1 MRDGNVTARCGCGDN
16 GHHHIPARGGTDVDR
31 GGPENAMFGV
41 PGRLTD
47 NNLGQTDS
55 FTWQYIGVDVAD
67 DRAGQ
72 DITRAGSRSVER
84 SSDVEER
91 QISNEARLIRGVF
104 RAAGLAAGTAVRGG
118 QWAVNTSYEVT
129 KEITK
134 AALDGES
141 SADIADRTGNALR
154 AIARSALGVTE
165 GSVREIVSYV
175 PTPGNGAGTAGAPP
189 VAIGSHLRS
198 ATTQE
203 LRRRGDALL
212 ARSAD
217 VYFTEDVHPAY
228 DRILDELAPDEAR
241 ILRFMALNGPQP
253 AVDVRTN
260 RPLGIGSELV
270 RGDLTSVPE
279 QAGVRYPDRAR
290 PYLINLNRLGLTS
303 TSDDPVVLSRYMVLE
318 VQPVVEAAL
327 KKAGRAPKI
336 VRKSLRLTEFGE
348 DFCRTCF
355 TIGN

>member
-1 MRDGNVTARCGCGDN
+1 M
-16 GHHHIPARGGTDVDR
+16 
-31 GGPENAMFGV
+31 
-41 PGRLTD
+41 
-47 NNLGQTDS
+47 
-55 FTWQYIGVDVAD
+55 AD
-67 DRAGQ
+67 DRTGQ
-72 DITRAGSRSVER
+72 DVARAGSRAVER
-84 SSDVEER
+84 SSDVEQR

-104 RAAGLAAGTAVRGG
+104 RAAGLAADTVVRGS

-129 KEITK
+129 KEITQ

-141 SADIADRTGNALR
+141 SADIAERTGNALR
-154 AIARSALGVTE
+154 SIARSALGVTE

-175 PTPGNGAGTAGAPP
+175 PTSNGPAAQQAIGLGAPL
-189 VAIGSHLRS
+189 HS
-198 ATTQE
+198 ASIE
-203 LRRRGDALL
+203 DLRRRGDALL

-217 VYFTEDVHPAY
+217 VYFSEDVHPAY

-253 AVDVRTN
+253 SVDVRTN

-270 RGDLTSVPE
+270 TGDLTSVPE
-279 QAGVRYPDRAR
+279 QAGVRYPDRSR
-290 PYLINLNRLGLTS
+290 TYLINLNRLGLTL

-318 VQPVVEAAL
+318 VQPEVEAAL

-355 TIGN
+355 TIGS

>member
-1 MRDGNVTARCGCGDN
+1 M
-16 GHHHIPARGGTDVDR
+16 
-31 GGPENAMFGV
+31 
-41 PGRLTD
+41 
-47 NNLGQTDS
+47 
-55 FTWQYIGVDVAD
+55 
-67 DRAGQ
+67 
-72 DITRAGSRSVER
+72 
-84 SSDVEER
+84 
-91 QISNEARLIRGVF
+91 IRGVF
-104 RAAGLAAGTAVRGG
+104 RAAGVAAGSVVRGG
-118 QWAVNTSYEVT
+118 QWAVGTTFEVT
-129 KEITK
+129 KEITQ

-141 SADIADRTGNALR
+141 SADIAERTGNALR
-154 AIARSALGVTE
+154 SIARSALGVTE

-175 PTPGNGAGTAGAPP
+175 PTPNGPGNNSGAQQQALA
-189 VAIGSHLRS
+189 VGSYLRS
-198 ATTQE
+198 ASIDE

-241 ILRFMALNGPQP
+241 ILRFMAQNGPQP
-253 AVDVRTN
+253 SVDVRTN

-270 RGDLTSVPE
+270 QGDLTSVPE
-279 QAGVRYPDRAR
+279 QAGVRYPDRSR
-290 PYLINLNRLGLTS
+290 PYLINLGRLGLTLV
-303 TSDDPVVLSRYMVLE
+303 SDDPVVLSRYMVLE

-355 TIGN
+355 TIANGT

>member
-1 MRDGNVTARCGCGDN
+1 MT
-16 GHHHIPARGGTDVDR
+16 
-31 GGPENAMFGV
+31 
-41 PGRLTD
+41 
-47 NNLGQTDS
+47 
-55 FTWQYIGVDVAD
+55 D
-67 DRAGQ
+67 DRTGQ
-72 DITRAGSRSVER
+72 DLARAGTRAVER
-84 SSDVEER
+84 SSDVEQR

-104 RAAGLAAGTAVRGG
+104 RAAGLAAGTAVRGS
-118 QWAVNTSYEVT
+118 QWAVGTTYEVT
-129 KEITK
+129 KELAQ

-141 SADIADRTGNALR
+141 SADIAERTGNALR
-154 AIARSALGVTE
+154 SIARSALGVTE

-175 PTPGNGAGTAGAPP
+175 PTTNGASQQ
-189 VAIGSHLRS
+189 AITVGPYLRS
-198 ATTQE
+198 ATTDD

-228 DRILDELAPDEAR
+228 DRILDEVAPDEAR

-253 AVDVRTN
+253 SVDVRTN

-270 RGDLTSVPE
+270 QGDLTSVPE
-279 QAGVRYPDRAR
+279 QAGVRYPDRSR
-290 PYLINLNRLGLTS
+290 SYLINLNRLGLTL

-318 VQPVVEAAL
+318 VQPVVEQAL

-336 VRKSLRLTEFGE
+336 VRKSLRLSEFGE

-355 TIGN
+355 TIG

>member
-1 MRDGNVTARCGCGDN
+1 M
-16 GHHHIPARGGTDVDR
+16 
-31 GGPENAMFGV
+31 
-41 PGRLTD
+41 
-47 NNLGQTDS
+47 
-55 FTWQYIGVDVAD
+55 AD
-67 DRAGQ
+67 DRTGQ
-72 DITRAGSRSVER
+72 DVARPGPRAVER
-84 SSDVEER
+84 SSDVEQR

-104 RAAGLAAGTAVRGG
+104 RAAGLAAGTVVRGS
-118 QWAVNTSYEVT
+118 QWAVGTTYEVT
-129 KEITK
+129 REITQ

-141 SADIADRTGNALR
+141 SAEIAERTGNALR
-154 AIARSALGVTE
+154 SIARSALGVTE

-175 PTPGNGAGTAGAPP
+175 PTSNGPASQQTLP
-189 VAIGSHLRS
+189 VGSYFRS
-198 ATTQE
+198 ATSEE

-253 AVDVRTN
+253 SVDVRTN

-270 RGDLTSVPE
+270 QGDLTSVPE

-290 PYLINLNRLGLTS
+290 SYLINLNRLGLTL

-355 TIGN
+355 TIGS

>member
-1 MRDGNVTARCGCGDN
+1 MADERT
-16 GHHHIPARGGTDVDR
+16 
-31 GGPENAMFGV
+31 
-41 PGRLTD
+41 
-47 NNLGQTDS
+47 GQ
-55 FTWQYIGVDVAD
+55 DVA
-67 DRAGQ
+67 
-72 DITRAGSRSVER
+72 RAGSRAVER
-84 SSDVEER
+84 SSDVEQR

-129 KEITK
+129 KEIAQ

-141 SADIADRTGNALR
+141 SAEIAERTGNALR
-154 AIARSALGVTE
+154 SIARSALGVTE

-175 PTPGNGAGTAGAPP
+175 PTPTNGPQQ
-189 VAIGSHLRS
+189 AIAVGSYLRS
-198 ATTQE
+198 ATTEE

-241 ILRFMALNGPQP
+241 ILRFMSLNGPQP

-270 RGDLTSVPE
+270 QGDLTSVPE

-290 PYLINLNRLGLTS
+290 SYLINLNRLGLTL

-355 TIGN
+355 TIGS

>member
-1 MRDGNVTARCGCGDN
+1 MT
-16 GHHHIPARGGTDVDR
+16 
-31 GGPENAMFGV
+31 
-41 PGRLTD
+41 
-47 NNLGQTDS
+47 
-55 FTWQYIGVDVAD
+55 D
-67 DRAGQ
+67 DRTGQ
-72 DITRAGSRSVER
+72 DLARAGTRAVER
-84 SSDVEER
+84 SSDVEQR

-104 RAAGLAAGTAVRGG
+104 RAAGLAAGTAVRGS
-118 QWAVNTSYEVT
+118 QWAVGTTYEVT
-129 KEITK
+129 KELAQ

-141 SADIADRTGNALR
+141 SADIAERTGNALR
-154 AIARSALGVTE
+154 SIARSALGVTE

-175 PTPGNGAGTAGAPP
+175 PTPNGSSQQAVTVGPY
-189 VAIGSHLRS
+189 LRS
-198 ATTQE
+198 ATTDD

-228 DRILDELAPDEAR
+228 DRILDEVAPDEAR

-253 AVDVRTN
+253 SVDVRTN

-270 RGDLTSVPE
+270 QGDLTSVPE

-290 PYLINLNRLGLTS
+290 SYLINLNRLGLTL

-318 VQPVVEAAL
+318 VQPVVEQAL

-336 VRKSLRLTEFGE
+336 VRKSLRLSEFGE

-355 TIGN
+355 TIG

>member
-1 MRDGNVTARCGCGDN
+1 M
-16 GHHHIPARGGTDVDR
+16 
-31 GGPENAMFGV
+31 
-41 PGRLTD
+41 
-47 NNLGQTDS
+47 
-55 FTWQYIGVDVAD
+55 AD
-67 DRAGQ
+67 DRTGQ
-72 DITRAGSRSVER
+72 DVARPGSRAVER
-84 SSDVEER
+84 SSDVEQR

-104 RAAGLAAGTAVRGG
+104 RAAGLAAGTVVRGS
-118 QWAVNTSYEVT
+118 QWAVGTTYEVT
-129 KEITK
+129 KEITQ

-141 SADIADRTGNALR
+141 SAEIAERTGNALR
-154 AIARSALGVTE
+154 SIARSALGVTE

-175 PTPGNGAGTAGAPP
+175 PTSNGPTSQQALA
-189 VAIGSHLRS
+189 VGSYLRS
-198 ATTQE
+198 ASTEE

-253 AVDVRTN
+253 SVDVRTN

-270 RGDLTSVPE
+270 QGDLTSVPE

-290 PYLINLNRLGLTS
+290 SYLINLNRLGLTL

-355 TIGN
+355 TIGG

>member
-1 MRDGNVTARCGCGDN
+1 M
-16 GHHHIPARGGTDVDR
+16 
-31 GGPENAMFGV
+31 
-41 PGRLTD
+41 
-47 NNLGQTDS
+47 
-55 FTWQYIGVDVAD
+55 AD
-67 DRAGQ
+67 DRTGQ
-72 DITRAGSRSVER
+72 EVVRPGSRAVER
-84 SSDVEER
+84 SSDVEQR
-91 QISNEARLIRGVF
+91 QISNEARLLRGAF
-104 RAAGLAAGTAVRGG
+104 RAAGLAVGTAVRSGE
-118 QWAVNTSYEVT
+118 WAVGTTFEVAKQLT
-129 KEITK
+129 Q

-141 SADIADRTGNALR
+141 SADIADRTGAALR
-154 AIARSALGVTE
+154 SIARSALGVTE

-175 PTPGNGAGTAGAPP
+175 PTPMGPNQHAIPVNGSL
-189 VAIGSHLRS
+189 IRS
-198 ATTQE
+198 ATSDD

-228 DRILDELAPDEAR
+228 DRILDQLAPDEAR

-253 AVDVRTN
+253 SVDVRTN

-270 RGDLTSVPE
+270 QGDLTSVPE
-279 QAGVRYPDRAR
+279 QSGVRYPDRSR
-290 PYLINLNRLGLTS
+290 NYLINLNRLGLVS

-348 DFCRTCF
+348 DFCQTCF
-355 TIGN
+355 SISS

>member
-1 MRDGNVTARCGCGDN
+1 MT
-16 GHHHIPARGGTDVDR
+16 
-31 GGPENAMFGV
+31 
-41 PGRLTD
+41 
-47 NNLGQTDS
+47 
-55 FTWQYIGVDVAD
+55 D
-67 DRAGQ
+67 DRTGQ
-72 DITRAGSRSVER
+72 DLARAGTRAVER
-84 SSDVEER
+84 SSDVEQR

-104 RAAGLAAGTAVRGG
+104 RAAGLAAGTAVRGS
-118 QWAVNTSYEVT
+118 QWAVGTTYEVT
-129 KEITK
+129 KELAQ

-141 SADIADRTGNALR
+141 SADIAERTGNALR
-154 AIARSALGVTE
+154 SIARSALGVTE

-175 PTPGNGAGTAGAPP
+175 PTPNGTNQQAVTVGPY
-189 VAIGSHLRS
+189 LQS
-198 ATTQE
+198 ATTDD

-228 DRILDELAPDEAR
+228 DRILDEVAPDEAR

-253 AVDVRTN
+253 SVDVRTN

-270 RGDLTSVPE
+270 QGDLTSVPE

-290 PYLINLNRLGLTS
+290 SYLINLNRLGLTL

-318 VQPVVEAAL
+318 VQPVVEQAL

-336 VRKSLRLTEFGE
+336 VRKSLRLSEFGE

-355 TIGN
+355 TIG

>member
-1 MRDGNVTARCGCGDN
+1 MTE
-16 GHHHIPARGGTDVDR
+16 DR
-31 GGPENAMFGV
+31 
-41 PGRLTD
+41 T
-47 NNLGQTDS
+47 GQ
-55 FTWQYIGVDVAD
+55 DVA
-67 DRAGQ
+67 
-72 DITRAGSRSVER
+72 RAGSRSVER
-84 SSDVEER
+84 SSDVEQR

-104 RAAGLAAGTAVRGG
+104 RAAGLAAGTVVRGS
-118 QWAVNTSYEVT
+118 QWAVETTYEVT
-129 KEITK
+129 KEITQ

-141 SADIADRTGNALR
+141 SADIAERTGNALR
-154 AIARSALGVTE
+154 SIARSALGVTE

-175 PTPGNGAGTAGAPP
+175 PTSNGAPQQAPIGIGAP
-189 VAIGSHLRS
+189 IRS
-198 ATTQE
+198 ASSVE

-241 ILRFMALNGPQP
+241 MLRFMALNGPQP
-253 AVDVRTN
+253 TVDVRTN

-270 RGDLTSVPE
+270 TGDLTSVPE

-290 PYLINLNRLGLTS
+290 TYLINLNRLGLTQV
-303 TSDDPVVLSRYMVLE
+303 SDDPVVLSRYMVLE

-336 VRKSLRLTEFGE
+336 VRKSLRLTEFGS
-348 DFCRTCF
+348 DFCNTCF

>member
-1 MRDGNVTARCGCGDN
+1 M
-16 GHHHIPARGGTDVDR
+16 
-31 GGPENAMFGV
+31 
-41 PGRLTD
+41 
-47 NNLGQTDS
+47 
-55 FTWQYIGVDVAD
+55 AD
-67 DRAGQ
+67 DRTGR
-72 DITRAGSRSVER
+72 DITRAGSRAVER
-84 SSDVEER
+84 SSDVEQR
-91 QISNEARLIRGVF
+91 QISNEARLLRGVF
-104 RAAGLAAGTAVRGG
+104 RAAGVAAGTVMRGS
-118 QWAVNTSYEVT
+118 QWAVGTTYEVT
-129 KEITK
+129 KEITQ

-141 SADIADRTGNALR
+141 SADIAERTGNVLR
-154 AIARSALGVTE
+154 SIARSALGVTE

-175 PTPGNGAGTAGAPP
+175 PTSSNGPTTQQHSIATQT
-189 VAIGSHLRS
+189 HLRS
-198 ATTQE
+198 ASSEE

-241 ILRFMALNGPQP
+241 ILRFMSLKGPQP
-253 AVDVRTN
+253 SVDVRTN

-270 RGDLTSVPE
+270 QGGLTSVPE
-279 QAGVRYPDRAR
+279 EAGVRYPDRAR
-290 PYLINLNRLGLTS
+290 AYLINLNRLGLVL

-336 VRKSLRLTEFGE
+336 VRKSLRLTEFGA

-355 TIGN
+355 TIGS

>member
-1 MRDGNVTARCGCGDN
+1 MT
-16 GHHHIPARGGTDVDR
+16 
-31 GGPENAMFGV
+31 
-41 PGRLTD
+41 
-47 NNLGQTDS
+47 
-55 FTWQYIGVDVAD
+55 D
-67 DRAGQ
+67 DRTGQ
-72 DITRAGSRSVER
+72 DLARAGSRSVER
-84 SSDVEER
+84 SSDVEQR

-104 RAAGLAAGTAVRGG
+104 RAAGLAAGTVVRGS
-118 QWAVNTSYEVT
+118 QWAVETTYEVT
-129 KEITK
+129 KEITQ

-141 SADIADRTGNALR
+141 SSDIAERTGNALR
-154 AIARSALGVTE
+154 SIARSALGVTE

-175 PTPGNGAGTAGAPP
+175 PASNGASQPQAIGIGAPL
-189 VAIGSHLRS
+189 HS
-198 ATTQE
+198 ASSEE

-253 AVDVRTN
+253 TVDVRTN

-270 RGDLTSVPE
+270 TGDLTSVPE
-279 QAGVRYPDRAR
+279 QAGVRYPDRSR
-290 PYLINLNRLGLTS
+290 TYLINLNRLGLTQV
-303 TSDDPVVLSRYMVLE
+303 SDDPVVLSRYMVLE

-336 VRKSLRLTEFGE
+336 VRKSLRLTEFGS
-348 DFCRTCF
+348 DFCNTCF

>member
-1 MRDGNVTARCGCGDN
+1 M
-16 GHHHIPARGGTDVDR
+16 
-31 GGPENAMFGV
+31 
-41 PGRLTD
+41 
-47 NNLGQTDS
+47 
-55 FTWQYIGVDVAD
+55 AD
-67 DRAGQ
+67 DRTGQ
-72 DITRAGSRSVER
+72 DVARPGPRAVER
-84 SSDVEER
+84 SSDVEQR

-104 RAAGLAAGTAVRGG
+104 RAAGLAAGTVVRGS
-118 QWAVNTSYEVT
+118 QWAVGTTYEVT
-129 KEITK
+129 KEITQ

-141 SADIADRTGNALR
+141 STEIAERTGNALR
-154 AIARSALGVTE
+154 SIARSALGVTE

-175 PTPGNGAGTAGAPP
+175 PTSNGPASQQTLP
-189 VAIGSHLRS
+189 VGSYFRS
-198 ATTQE
+198 ATSEE

-253 AVDVRTN
+253 SVDVRTN

-270 RGDLTSVPE
+270 QGDLTSVPE
-279 QAGVRYPDRAR
+279 QAGVRYPDRSR
-290 PYLINLNRLGLTS
+290 SYLINLNRLGLTL

-355 TIGN
+355 TIGS

>member
-1 MRDGNVTARCGCGDN
+1 MT
-16 GHHHIPARGGTDVDR
+16 
-31 GGPENAMFGV
+31 
-41 PGRLTD
+41 
-47 NNLGQTDS
+47 
-55 FTWQYIGVDVAD
+55 D
-67 DRAGQ
+67 DRTGR
-72 DITRAGSRSVER
+72 DVTRAGYRSVER
-84 SSDVEER
+84 SSDVEQR

-104 RAAGLAAGTAVRGG
+104 RAAGLAAGSVVRGS
-118 QWAVNTSYEVT
+118 QWAVGTTFEVT
-129 KEITK
+129 KEITQ

-141 SADIADRTGNALR
+141 SAEIAERTGNALR
-154 AIARSALGVTE
+154 SIARSALGVTE

-175 PTPGNGAGTAGAPP
+175 PTSNGAQQALA
-189 VAIGSHLRS
+189 VGSHLRS
-198 ATTQE
+198 ATTEE
-203 LRRRGDALL
+203 LRRRGDSLL

-253 AVDVRTN
+253 SVDVRTN

-270 RGDLTSVPE
+270 QGDLTSVPD

-290 PYLINLNRLGLTS
+290 MYLINLNRLGLTL

-355 TIGN
+355 TIGS

>member
-1 MRDGNVTARCGCGDN
+1 M
-16 GHHHIPARGGTDVDR
+16 
-31 GGPENAMFGV
+31 
-41 PGRLTD
+41 
-47 NNLGQTDS
+47 
-55 FTWQYIGVDVAD
+55 AD
-67 DRAGQ
+67 DRTGQ
-72 DITRAGSRSVER
+72 DVARAGSRSVER
-84 SSDVEER
+84 SSDVEQR

-104 RAAGLAAGTAVRGG
+104 RAAGLAAGSVVRGS
-118 QWAVNTSYEVT
+118 QWAVETTYEVT
-129 KEITK
+129 KEITQ
-134 AALDGES
+134 AALEGES
-141 SADIADRTGNALR
+141 SADIAERTGNALR
-154 AIARSALGVTE
+154 SIARSALGVTE

-175 PTPGNGAGTAGAPP
+175 PTSNGAPAQPPIGIGAPL
-189 VAIGSHLRS
+189 HS
-198 ATTQE
+198 ASSEE

-253 AVDVRTN
+253 SVDVRTN

-270 RGDLTSVPE
+270 TGDLTSVPE

-290 PYLINLNRLGLTS
+290 TYLINLTRLGLAHV
-303 TSDDPVVLSRYMVLE
+303 SDDPVVLSRYMVLE

-336 VRKSLRLTEFGE
+336 VRKSLRLTEFGS
-348 DFCRTCF
+348 DFCHTCF

>member
-1 MRDGNVTARCGCGDN
+1 M
-16 GHHHIPARGGTDVDR
+16 
-31 GGPENAMFGV
+31 
-41 PGRLTD
+41 
-47 NNLGQTDS
+47 
-55 FTWQYIGVDVAD
+55 AD
-67 DRAGQ
+67 DRTGQ
-72 DITRAGSRSVER
+72 DVARAGSRAVER
-84 SSDVEER
+84 SSDVEQR

-104 RAAGLAAGTAVRGG
+104 RAAGLAAGTVVRGG
-118 QWAVNTSYEVT
+118 QWAVETSYEMT
-129 KEITK
+129 REITQ

-141 SADIADRTGNALR
+141 SAEIAERTGNALR
-154 AIARSALGVTE
+154 SIARSALGVTE

-175 PTPGNGAGTAGAPP
+175 PTQQSAGQQ
-189 VAIGSHLRS
+189 AIPMASYLRS
-198 ATTQE
+198 ANVDE

-253 AVDVRTN
+253 SVDVRTN

-270 RGDLTSVPE
+270 SGDLTSVPE

-290 PYLINLNRLGLTS
+290 SYLINLNRLGLTL

-355 TIGN
+355 TIGG

>member
-1 MRDGNVTARCGCGDN
+1 M
-16 GHHHIPARGGTDVDR
+16 
-31 GGPENAMFGV
+31 
-41 PGRLTD
+41 
-47 NNLGQTDS
+47 
-55 FTWQYIGVDVAD
+55 
-67 DRAGQ
+67 
-72 DITRAGSRSVER
+72 
-84 SSDVEER
+84 
-91 QISNEARLIRGVF
+91 IRGVF
-104 RAAGLAAGTAVRGG
+104 RAAGLAAGTAVRGS

-129 KEITK
+129 REITK

-141 SADIADRTGNALR
+141 SADIAERTGNALR
-154 AIARSALGVTE
+154 SIARSALGVTE

-175 PTPGNGAGTAGAPP
+175 PTPAGNGSGQQQP
-189 VAIGSHLRS
+189 VAIGPHLRS

-270 RGDLTSVPE
+270 QGDLTSVPE

-290 PYLINLNRLGLTS
+290 PYLINLKRLGLAL

>member
-1 MRDGNVTARCGCGDN
+1 
-16 GHHHIPARGGTDVDR
+16 
-31 GGPENAMFGV
+31 
-41 PGRLTD
+41 
-47 NNLGQTDS
+47 
-55 FTWQYIGVDVAD
+55 VAD
-67 DRAGQ
+67 DRTGH
-72 DITRAGSRSVER
+72 DVTRAGSRAVER
-84 SSDVEER
+84 SSDLEQR
-91 QISNEARLIRGVF
+91 QISDEARLIRGVF
-104 RAAGLAAGTAVRGG
+104 RAAGLAAGTVVRGS
-118 QWAVNTSYEVT
+118 QWAVNTSYEMT
-129 KEITK
+129 KEITQ

-141 SADIADRTGNALR
+141 SADIAERTGNALR
-154 AIARSALGVTE
+154 SIARSALGVTE

-175 PTPGNGAGTAGAPP
+175 PTSNGPAQQQ
-189 VAIGSHLRS
+189 AIGLGTPLHS
-198 ATTQE
+198 ASVEE

-217 VYFTEDVHPAY
+217 VYFSEDVHPAY

-241 ILRFMALNGPQP
+241 ILRFMALNGAQP
-253 AVDVRTN
+253 SVDVRTN

-270 RGDLTSVPE
+270 TGDLTSVPE

-290 PYLINLNRLGLTS
+290 TYLINLNRLGLTL

-318 VQPVVEAAL
+318 VQREVEVAL

-355 TIGN
+355 TIGY

>member
-1 MRDGNVTARCGCGDN
+1 MT
-16 GHHHIPARGGTDVDR
+16 
-31 GGPENAMFGV
+31 
-41 PGRLTD
+41 
-47 NNLGQTDS
+47 
-55 FTWQYIGVDVAD
+55 D
-67 DRAGQ
+67 DRTGQ
-72 DITRAGSRSVER
+72 DLARAGSRSVER
-84 SSDVEER
+84 SSDVEQR

-104 RAAGLAAGTAVRGG
+104 RAAGLAAGTVVRGS
-118 QWAVNTSYEVT
+118 QWAVETTYEVT
-129 KEITK
+129 KEITQ

-141 SADIADRTGNALR
+141 SADIAERTGNALR
-154 AIARSALGVTE
+154 SIARSALGVTE

-175 PTPGNGAGTAGAPP
+175 PASNGASQQQAIGIGAPL
-189 VAIGSHLRS
+189 HS
-198 ATTQE
+198 ASSEE

-253 AVDVRTN
+253 TVDVRTN

-270 RGDLTSVPE
+270 TGDLTSVPE
-279 QAGVRYPDRAR
+279 QAGVRYPDRSR
-290 PYLINLNRLGLTS
+290 TYLINLNRLGLTQV
-303 TSDDPVVLSRYMVLE
+303 SDDPVVLSRYMVLE

-336 VRKSLRLTEFGE
+336 VRKSLRLTEFGS
-348 DFCRTCF
+348 DFCNTCF

>member
-1 MRDGNVTARCGCGDN
+1 MT
-16 GHHHIPARGGTDVDR
+16 
-31 GGPENAMFGV
+31 
-41 PGRLTD
+41 
-47 NNLGQTDS
+47 
-55 FTWQYIGVDVAD
+55 D
-67 DRAGQ
+67 DRTGQ
-72 DITRAGSRSVER
+72 DIARAGSRSVER
-84 SSDVEER
+84 SSDVEQR

-104 RAAGLAAGTAVRGG
+104 RAAGLAAGTVVRGS
-118 QWAVNTSYEVT
+118 QWAVETTYEVT
-129 KEITK
+129 KEITQ

-141 SADIADRTGNALR
+141 SADIAERTGNALR
-154 AIARSALGVTE
+154 SIARSALGVTE

-175 PTPGNGAGTAGAPP
+175 PTSNGAQQPAPVGIGAP
-189 VAIGSHLRS
+189 LRS
-198 ATTQE
+198 ASSEE

-217 VYFTEDVHPAY
+217 VYFTDDVHPAY

-253 AVDVRTN
+253 SVDVRTN

-270 RGDLTSVPE
+270 TGDLTSVPE

-290 PYLINLNRLGLTS
+290 TYLINLNRLGLTQV
-303 TSDDPVVLSRYMVLE
+303 SDDPVVLSRYMVLE

-336 VRKSLRLTEFGE
+336 VRKSLRLTEFGS
-348 DFCRTCF
+348 DFCNTCF

>member
-1 MRDGNVTARCGCGDN
+1 MTRDTRGSNLWSGFVPPGDI
-16 GHHHIPARGGTDVDR
+16 G
-31 GGPENAMFGV
+31 EN
-41 PGRLTD
+41 
-47 NNLGQTDS
+47 
-55 FTWQYIGVDVAD
+55 VAD
-67 DRAGQ
+67 DRTGQ
-72 DITRAGSRSVER
+72 DMARPGPRAVER
-84 SSDVEER
+84 SSDVEQR

-104 RAAGLAAGTAVRGG
+104 RAAGLAAGTVVRGS
-118 QWAVNTSYEVT
+118 QWAVGTTYEVT
-129 KEITK
+129 REITQ

-141 SADIADRTGNALR
+141 SAEIAERTGNALR
-154 AIARSALGVTE
+154 SIARSALGVTE

-175 PTPGNGAGTAGAPP
+175 PTSNGPTSQQALA
-189 VAIGSHLRS
+189 VGSYLRS
-198 ATTQE
+198 ASSEE

-253 AVDVRTN
+253 SVDVRTN

-270 RGDLTSVPE
+270 QGDLTSVPE
-279 QAGVRYPDRAR
+279 QAGVRYPDRSR
-290 PYLINLNRLGLTS
+290 SYLINLNRLGLTL

-355 TIGN
+355 TINP

>member
-1 MRDGNVTARCGCGDN
+1 MT
-16 GHHHIPARGGTDVDR
+16 
-31 GGPENAMFGV
+31 
-41 PGRLTD
+41 
-47 NNLGQTDS
+47 
-55 FTWQYIGVDVAD
+55 D
-67 DRAGQ
+67 DRTGQ
-72 DITRAGSRSVER
+72 DLARAGTRAVER
-84 SSDVEER
+84 SSDVEQR

-104 RAAGLAAGTAVRGG
+104 RAAGLAAGTAVRGS
-118 QWAVNTSYEVT
+118 QWAVGTTYEVT
-129 KEITK
+129 KELAQ

-141 SADIADRTGNALR
+141 SADIAERTGNALR
-154 AIARSALGVTE
+154 SIARSALGVTE

-175 PTPGNGAGTAGAPP
+175 PTTNGSGQQSLAVGPY
-189 VAIGSHLRS
+189 LRS
-198 ATTQE
+198 STTEE

-228 DRILDELAPDEAR
+228 DRILDEIAPDEAR

-270 RGDLTSVPE
+270 QGDLTSVPE

-290 PYLINLNRLGLTS
+290 SYLINLNRLGLTL

-318 VQPVVEAAL
+318 VQPVVEEAL

-336 VRKSLRLTEFGE
+336 VRKSLRLSEFGE

-355 TIGN
+355 TIG

>member
-1 MRDGNVTARCGCGDN
+1 MT
-16 GHHHIPARGGTDVDR
+16 
-31 GGPENAMFGV
+31 
-41 PGRLTD
+41 
-47 NNLGQTDS
+47 
-55 FTWQYIGVDVAD
+55 D
-67 DRAGQ
+67 DRTGQ
-72 DITRAGSRSVER
+72 DLARAGTRAVER
-84 SSDVEER
+84 SSDVEQR

-104 RAAGLAAGTAVRGG
+104 RAAGLAAGTAVRGS
-118 QWAVNTSYEVT
+118 QWAVGTTYEVT
-129 KEITK
+129 KELAQ

-141 SADIADRTGNALR
+141 SADIAERTGNALR
-154 AIARSALGVTE
+154 SIARSALGVTE

-175 PTPGNGAGTAGAPP
+175 PTSNGSTQQAVTVGPY
-189 VAIGSHLRS
+189 LRS
-198 ATTQE
+198 ATTDD

-228 DRILDELAPDEAR
+228 DRILDEIAPDEAR

-253 AVDVRTN
+253 SVDVRTN

-270 RGDLTSVPE
+270 QGDLTSVPE

-290 PYLINLNRLGLTS
+290 SYLINLNRLGLTF

-318 VQPVVEAAL
+318 VQPVVEDAL

-336 VRKSLRLTEFGE
+336 VRKSLRLSEFGE

-355 TIGN
+355 TIG

>member
-1 MRDGNVTARCGCGDN
+1 MT
-16 GHHHIPARGGTDVDR
+16 
-31 GGPENAMFGV
+31 
-41 PGRLTD
+41 
-47 NNLGQTDS
+47 
-55 FTWQYIGVDVAD
+55 D
-67 DRAGQ
+67 DRTGQ
-72 DITRAGSRSVER
+72 DLARAGTRAVER
-84 SSDVEER
+84 SSDVEQR

-104 RAAGLAAGTAVRGG
+104 RAAGLAAGTAVRGS
-118 QWAVNTSYEVT
+118 QWAVGTTYEVT
-129 KEITK
+129 KELAQ

-141 SADIADRTGNALR
+141 SADIAERTGNALR
-154 AIARSALGVTE
+154 SIARSALGVTE

-175 PTPGNGAGTAGAPP
+175 PTPNGSTQQ
-189 VAIGSHLRS
+189 AITVGPYLRS
-198 ATTQE
+198 ASTE
-203 LRRRGDALL
+203 DLRRRGDALL

-228 DRILDELAPDEAR
+228 DRILDEIAPDEAR

-253 AVDVRTN
+253 SVDVRTN

-270 RGDLTSVPE
+270 QGDLTSVPE

-290 PYLINLNRLGLTS
+290 SYLINLNRLGLTF

-318 VQPVVEAAL
+318 VQPVVEDAL

-336 VRKSLRLTEFGE
+336 VRKSLRLSEFGE

-355 TIGN
+355 TIG

>member
-1 MRDGNVTARCGCGDN
+1 M
-16 GHHHIPARGGTDVDR
+16 
-31 GGPENAMFGV
+31 
-41 PGRLTD
+41 
-47 NNLGQTDS
+47 
-55 FTWQYIGVDVAD
+55 AD
-67 DRAGQ
+67 DRTGQ
-72 DITRAGSRSVER
+72 DVARAGSHPVEHRSDAEQ
-84 SSDVEER
+84 R

-104 RAAGLAAGTAVRGG
+104 RAAGLAAGTVVRGG
-118 QWAVNTSYEVT
+118 QWAVGTTVDVT
-129 KEITK
+129 KEITQ

-141 SADIADRTGNALR
+141 SAEIAERTGNALR
-154 AIARSALGVTE
+154 SMARSALGVTE

-175 PTPGNGAGTAGAPP
+175 PTSNGSASQEALT
-189 VAIGSHLRS
+189 VGSYFRS
-198 ATTQE
+198 ASIEE

-217 VYFTEDVHPAY
+217 VYFTEEVHPAY

-241 ILRFMALNGPQP
+241 MLRFMALNGPQP
-253 AVDVRTN
+253 SVDVRTN

-270 RGDLTSVPE
+270 QGDLSSVPE

-290 PYLINLNRLGLTS
+290 AYLVNLNRLGLTL

-355 TIGN
+355 TIGS

>member
-1 MRDGNVTARCGCGDN
+1 MADERT
-16 GHHHIPARGGTDVDR
+16 
-31 GGPENAMFGV
+31 
-41 PGRLTD
+41 
-47 NNLGQTDS
+47 GQ
-55 FTWQYIGVDVAD
+55 DVA
-67 DRAGQ
+67 
-72 DITRAGSRSVER
+72 RAGSRAVER
-84 SSDVEER
+84 SSDVEQR

-104 RAAGLAAGTAVRGG
+104 RAAGLAAGTVVRGG
-118 QWAVNTSYEVT
+118 QWAVETSYEMT
-129 KEITK
+129 REITQ

-141 SADIADRTGNALR
+141 SAEIAERTGNALR
-154 AIARSALGVTE
+154 SIARSALGVTE

-175 PTPGNGAGTAGAPP
+175 PSPQSGAGQQ
-189 VAIGSHLRS
+189 AIGVGSYLRS
-198 ATTQE
+198 ATVEE

-217 VYFTEDVHPAY
+217 VYFTEEVHPAY

-253 AVDVRTN
+253 SVDVRTN

-270 RGDLTSVPE
+270 SGDLTSVPE

-290 PYLINLNRLGLTS
+290 SYLINLNRLGLTL

-355 TIGN
+355 TIGS